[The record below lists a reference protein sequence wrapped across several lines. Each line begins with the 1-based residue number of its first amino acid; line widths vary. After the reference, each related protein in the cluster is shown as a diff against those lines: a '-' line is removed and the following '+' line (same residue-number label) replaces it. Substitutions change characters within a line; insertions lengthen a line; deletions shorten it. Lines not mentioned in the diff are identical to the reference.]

1 MEFDTL
7 EFLAGLHAEQVPG
20 AAGTAATTP
29 TECERVGENTNRF
42 ADWVRRQDVDGVWGW
57 EAPDLSENDRWWAR
71 FRFEDLPV
79 VPDGFRFG
87 QFWK

>member
-20 AAGTAATTP
+20 SMDLEAVAPDA
-29 TECERVGENTNRF
+29 NRF